1 MLSTGGLWREHGGNR
16 IQNGGEMKKHGKLL
30 RAFMLA
36 LGLGVFLVAVSSC
49 VGIQSDP
56 ESDLPNNTP
65 AKWEG
70 QSLAIPM

>member
-1 MLSTGGLWREHGGNR
+1 
-16 IQNGGEMKKHGKLL
+16 MKKHGKLL

>member
-1 MLSTGGLWREHGGNR
+1 MIETK
-16 IQNGGEMKKHGKLL
+16 IPNGVKRKMRKRGKLFQ
-30 RAFMLA
+30 AFLLA
-36 LGLGVFLVAVSSC
+36 LSLGVLLGLASC